1 MAGAGD
7 SDRDEFSPQLRG
19 EGEMPRW
26 VKVFALIGLLVLILV
41 AIMLLTG
48 HGPSQHLSDASA
60 IVPTVVT
67 AT

>member
-1 MAGAGD
+1 
-7 SDRDEFSPQLRG
+7 
-19 EGEMPRW
+19 MPRW